1 MFDLLVFIGR
11 FQPFHNEH
19 KRVIDEALKRAK
31 NVLVLVGSSGK
42 ARTVRNPFTFEE
54 RSQMIFDSFSR
65 ADRYRLR
72 VRPLRD
78 KTYNDS
84 AWIKQVQKMVTET
97 AIALNNPTTVNLHGT
112 GRVGLI
118 GASKDASSYYLK
130 LFPQWESVNVDIVY
144 DISATDIRVGIFEDG
159 EVSMYADV
167 PEHVVEWIED
177 VFMPTLEYEALRNE
191 YFFTEKYKEAW
202 KAAPYPVKHLTV
214 DAVVEQSGHIL
225 LVKRRSEPGKGLWA
239 LPGGHLEL
247 EETLENGVI
256 RELREE
262 TGIKVPDPVLRGSIV
277 ASHMF
282 DDPFRST
289 LGRVVTYASHIKLRD
304 DTSLPRVKG
313 ADDAE
318 KARWVPINEI
328 VEDKLFD
335 DHYHIIQYFLG
346 L

>member
-19 KRVIDEALKRAK
+19 KRVIDTALKNAR

-54 RSQMIFDSFSR
+54 RSQMIYGAYHPCDMH
-65 ADRYRLR
+65 RLH

-84 AWIKQVQKMVTET
+84 AWIKQVQDIVTKT
-97 AIALNNPTTVNLHGT
+97 AIDLHNPMGVNLHGT

-118 GASKDASSYYLK
+118 GASKDNSSYYLK
-130 LFPQWESVNVDIVY
+130 LFPQWESVNVPLDTPIH
-144 DISATDIRVGIFEDG
+144 ATDIREKFFNDEPYFGINL
-159 EVSMYADV
+159 
-167 PEHVVEWIED
+167 PNT
-177 VFMPTLEYEALRNE
+177 VFDYMIGFSNTKEFDALQRE
-191 YFFTEKYKEAW
+191 QWFIEKYKEAW
-202 KAAPYPVKHLTV
+202 EAAPYPVKHLTV

-239 LPGGHLEL
+239 LPGGHLEPD
-247 EETLENGVI
+247 ETLADGVI

-262 TGIKVPDPVLRGSIV
+262 TGIKVPDPVLRGSV
-277 ASHMF
+277 HATHMF
-282 DDPFRST
+282 DDPYRSNI
-289 LGRVVTYASHIKLRD
+289 GRVVTFASYIKLMD
-304 DTSLPRVKG
+304 ATSLPRVKG

-318 KARWVPINEI
+318 KAKWVPISEI
-328 VEDKLFD
+328 TEDRLFD